1 MKGYGLTETTSGCF
15 RTDSQDGKNYI
26 GSVGRLV
33 AGSEAKIV
41 DPVTGVVLPPN
52 SQGEI
57 WIKGEQIMKGNLSFF
72 KFSGVYIKLSATVSS
87 HVAA

>member
-1 MKGYGLTETTSGCF
+1 MVTVKGYGLTESTAGCF
-15 RTDSQDGKNYI
+15 RTESQEAINYI

-41 DPVTGVVLPPN
+41 DLATGVALPPS

-57 WIKGEQIMKGNLSFF
+57 WIRGQQVMKGNFSIF
-72 KFSGVYIKLSATVSS
+72 KFRGGSS
-87 HVAA
+87 YQHKVVHI